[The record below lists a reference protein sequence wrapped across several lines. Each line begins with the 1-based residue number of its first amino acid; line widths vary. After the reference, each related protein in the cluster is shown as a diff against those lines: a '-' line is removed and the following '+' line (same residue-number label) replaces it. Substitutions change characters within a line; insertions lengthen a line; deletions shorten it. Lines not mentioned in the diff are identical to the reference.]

1 MSSNNIYFV
10 YQTTN
15 QINGKVYVGVHKTTD
30 INDGYVG
37 SGINLQ
43 RAIKKYG
50 IGNFTREILCFTET
64 YSEAF
69 EIEELIV
76 DHDFINS
83 PNTYNM
89 KLGGH
94 GGFDHITLT
103 HTELKNRASNGGR
116 KSVIQ
121 KIGAHNQKYD
131 KQRSIWLSKSL
142 NTQKSKGLGLYNPEI
157 QTRGFE
163 ASLSI
168 EARTKRIQTLKSIN
182 HQQGAK
188 NSQYG
193 TMWIYNSSTLEC
205 KKIPKDALIP
215 EGYIKGRRMPKN
227 NF

>member
-15 QINGKVYVGVHKTTD
+15 QINGKVYVGVHKTTN
-30 INDGYVG
+30 INDGYIG

-50 IGNFTREILCFTET
+50 IENFTREILCFTET

-76 DHDFINS
+76 DHNFVNS

-103 HTELKNRASNGGR
+103 HTELKNRASNGGC
-116 KSVIQ
+116 KSVIH
-121 KIGAHNQKYD
+121 KMGAHNQKYD
-131 KQRSIWLSKSL
+131 TQRSLWIAKSL
-142 NTQKSKGLGLYNPEI
+142 ATQKTKGLGLYNPET
-157 QTRGFE
+157 QTKGFE
-163 ASLSI
+163 ASLSA
-168 EARTKRIQTLKSIN
+168 ESRTKRINTLKLIK
-182 HQQGAK
+182 HQQGEK

-193 TMWIYNSSTLEC
+193 TMWIHNPITADN
-205 KKIPKDALIP
+205 KKIPKDTLIP
-215 EGYIKGRRMPKN
+215 EGYIKGRHMPKK
-227 NF
+227 